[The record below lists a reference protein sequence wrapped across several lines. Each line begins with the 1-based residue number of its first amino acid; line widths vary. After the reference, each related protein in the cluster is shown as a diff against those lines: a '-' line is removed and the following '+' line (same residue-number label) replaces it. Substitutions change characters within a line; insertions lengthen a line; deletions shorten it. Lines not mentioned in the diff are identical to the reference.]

1 MLVKVVEIYMI
12 RATWL
17 TQSKTFIF
25 VTLARKRIE
34 NCMILCGSLDL
45 AKKLLRRKRMVK
57 VTEEQVEFW
66 LGSDMTKT
74 EMIECFMEIA
84 NGEYKPKI
92 FKQDII
98 ETWQWNNCYD
108 N

>member
-12 RATWL
+12 LATWL

-25 VTLARKRIE
+25 VTLAIKRIE
-34 NCMILCGSLDL
+34 NCMILCGSLNL
-45 AKKLLRRKRMVK
+45 AKKLLRRKIMVK

-74 EMIECFMEIA
+74 EMIEYFVDIA

>member
-1 MLVKVVEIYMI
+1 MI
-12 RATWL
+12 
-17 TQSKTFIF
+17 I
-25 VTLARKRIE
+25 
-34 NCMILCGSLDL
+34 CGSLDI
-45 AKKLLRRKRMVK
+45 AKKLLRRKIMVK

-74 EMIECFMEIA
+74 EMIEYFVDIA

>member
-1 MLVKVVEIYMI
+1 
-12 RATWL
+12 
-17 TQSKTFIF
+17 
-25 VTLARKRIE
+25 
-34 NCMILCGSLDL
+34 
-45 AKKLLRRKRMVK
+45 MVK

-74 EMIECFMEIA
+74 EMIEYFMDIA

-98 ETWQWNNCYD
+98 ETWQWNNCDELKKTMEED
-108 N
+108 NG

>member
-1 MLVKVVEIYMI
+1 MRVRVVEIYTTQAI
-12 RATWL
+12 WS

-25 VTLARKRIE
+25 VTLVKIRIE
-34 NCMILCGSLDL
+34 NCMILCGSLNI
-45 AKKLLRRKRMVK
+45 AKKLLRRKIMVK

-74 EMIECFMEIA
+74 EMIEYFVDIA